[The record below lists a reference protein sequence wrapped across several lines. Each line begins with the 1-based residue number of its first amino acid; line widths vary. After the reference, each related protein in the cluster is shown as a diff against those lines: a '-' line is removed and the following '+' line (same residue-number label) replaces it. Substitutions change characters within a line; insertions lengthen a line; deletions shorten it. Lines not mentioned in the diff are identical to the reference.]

1 MTGLEIVLIMF
12 IWVIVGLF
20 ICYKRKWYV
29 EDNDSTEQMFEC
41 LFATVLAPFNLVLT
55 FIKYYLIQEWENKN
69 KIS

>member
-1 MTGLEIVLIMF
+1 MTGLEIVLIIF

-29 EDNDSTEQMFEC
+29 DEKNIGFEC
-41 LFATVLAPFNLVLT
+41 FFATVLAPFNLVIT
-55 FIKYYLIQEWENKN
+55 FIKVYLIQEWENKN